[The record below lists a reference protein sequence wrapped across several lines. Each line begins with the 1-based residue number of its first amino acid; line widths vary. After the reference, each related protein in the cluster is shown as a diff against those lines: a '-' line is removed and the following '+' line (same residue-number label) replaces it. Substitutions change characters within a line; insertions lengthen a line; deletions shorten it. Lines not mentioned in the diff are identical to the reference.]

1 MKILKYIIAALM
13 SLTFLTACEFDE
25 DLNVD
30 PNKPTTPDTKFLFLE
45 AEMYATN
52 YAWNS
57 SYNPWVQLYPQYIS
71 ELKNIQFTKFDITN
85 YSTGNTYSVAMNN
98 LEKIIGLNKDEKVNK
113 EGWVSGLGSNNNQ
126 IGMAM
131 TLKAFYMMHLTDI
144 VGALPYSEALQGKK
158 NFTPKFDTQEEVYT
172 QLFKELNEAY
182 TLFDEKGA
190 INSQYDIL
198 YNGKVS
204 SWKKLN
210 ASIRMM
216 MAIKLQKSAENV
228 GKAEFAKAYKD
239 GAIVDNADNLIYK
252 YLLEN
257 ANENPIYN
265 NMIRD
270 ARQDFLPSATI
281 VDALNKY
288 NDPRVAAYCTPNK
301 DGKYIGAPFGWT
313 SDEAGKHSLADYC
326 AFNDKYYKKQD
337 APMTLV
343 SASQV
348 LLMATE
354 AAHIGWISDD
364 VKTLYQKAITASFTQ
379 NNIDAKKVDAYIAG
393 ADVALKG
400 GTDDIK
406 KIAMQKWIA
415 NYMQDGVEAWSD
427 WRRLQVPEL
436 KPGNIGSTSVSHI
449 PYRLRYA
456 EADIVSNKANY
467 ETAIA
472 AQGADDVNTKL
483 WWNK

>member
-13 SLTFLTACEFDE
+13 SLTFFTACDFDE

-30 PNKPTTPDTKFLFLE
+30 PNKPTTPDTRFLFLQ

-52 YAWNS
+52 YSWNS
-57 SYNPWVQLYPQYIS
+57 GYNPWVQLYPQYIS
-71 ELKNIQFTKFDITN
+71 ELKNIQFTKFNITN

-98 LEKIIGLNKDEKVNK
+98 LKKIVELNKDEKVNK
-113 EGWVSGLGSNNNQ
+113 EGWVSSLGSTSNQ
-126 IGMAM
+126 IGMCM

-144 VGALPYSEALQGKK
+144 VGALPYSEALEGTE
-158 NFTPKFDTQEEVYT
+158 NFTPKFDSQEEIYT

-182 TLFDEKGA
+182 TMFDENGS
-190 INSQYDIL
+190 INNQYDIL
-198 YNGKVS
+198 YNGNVS

-216 MAIKLQKSAENV
+216 MAIKLQKAAPAV
-228 GKAEFAKAYKD
+228 GKAEFAKAYNQ

-257 ANENPIYN
+257 ANANPIWD
-265 NMIRD
+265 NMVKSG
-270 ARQDFLPSATI
+270 RQDFLPSSTI
-281 VDALNKY
+281 VDAMNKY
-288 NDPRVAAYCTPNK
+288 NDPRVSAYFAPNK
-301 DGKYIGAPFGWT
+301 DDEYVGATFGWT
-313 SDEAGKHSLADYC
+313 SDEAGTHSLADYC
-326 AFNDKYYKKQD
+326 AFNDKYYKEQN

-364 VKTLYQKAITASFTQ
+364 VATLYKKGITASFIQ
-379 NNIDAKKVDAYIAG
+379 HDIPVSKVDTYIAG
-393 ADVALKG
+393 VDVALNG
-400 GTDDIK
+400 SDNIK

-427 WRRLQVPEL
+427 WRRLQIPEL

-449 PYRLRYA
+449 PYRLRYS

-467 ETAIA
+467 EAAIA
-472 AQGADDVNTKL
+472 AQGADDIETKL